1 MVVRFSHIIT
11 LPSGNLARD
20 FRWESLG
27 YGRVRVQY
35 NYTDRRRAHQTAR
48 CYTVEFLNGKVE
60 TIQARSANG
69 GRVEFFKTSSIINE
83 LLEMLA
89 EFNEVVNGVVARN
102 EPAKVEAVEQDD
114 IASNESPEVIRW
126 DLLSIAKAKGFNTVL
141 TSVTPKDDIRLLRE
155 VHGLTAVQCPAQTRE
170 GSTCKGCRLC
180 AKDRE
185 VIVVFGI
192 HGAHKG
198 KARKAIQIHQ
208 AKLAR

>member
-1 MVVRFSHIIT
+1 MIVRSSHIIT

-48 CYTVEFLNGKVE
+48 RFTVEFLNGKIE

-89 EFNEVVNGVVARN
+89 EFNEVVNGVAARN
-102 EPAKVEAVEQDD
+102 EPAKVEAVEQDIVSVEQD
-114 IASNESPEVIRW
+114 DTASNTST
-126 DLLSIAKAKGFNTVL
+126 DLMNTVRL
-141 TSVTPKDDIRLLRE
+141 VGMGVVINLMVTLATL
-155 VHGLTAVQCPAQTRE
+155 G
-170 GSTCKGCRLC
+170 
-180 AKDRE
+180 
-185 VIVVFGI
+185 IVWYN
-192 HGAHKG
+192 
-198 KARKAIQIHQ
+198 
-208 AKLAR
+208 L

>member
-1 MVVRFSHIIT
+1 MIVRSSHIIT

-27 YGRVRVQY
+27 FGRVRVQY

-48 CYTVEFLNGKVE
+48 RYTVEFLNGKVE

-89 EFNEVVNGVVARN
+89 EFNEVVQGVASRN

-114 IASNESPEVIRW
+114 TTT
-126 DLLSIAKAKGFNTVL
+126 DLKDTVE
-141 TSVTPKDDIRLLRE
+141 LLRG
-155 VHGLTAVQCPAQTRE
+155 VVMVN
-170 GSTCKGCRLC
+170 
-180 AKDRE
+180 
-185 VIVVFGI
+185 VIITLVTLGVVWYN
-192 HGAHKG
+192 
-198 KARKAIQIHQ
+198 
-208 AKLAR
+208 L

>member
-1 MVVRFSHIIT
+1 MIVRSSHIIT

-48 CYTVEFLNGKVE
+48 RYTVEFLNGKVE

-89 EFNEVVNGVVARN
+89 EFNEVVNGVAARN

-114 IASNESPEVIRW
+114 TASNTST
-126 DLLSIAKAKGFNTVL
+126 DLKDTVE
-141 TSVTPKDDIRLLRE
+141 LLRG
-155 VHGLTAVQCPAQTRE
+155 VVMINMIITLVTLG
-170 GSTCKGCRLC
+170 
-180 AKDRE
+180 
-185 VIVVFGI
+185 IVWYN
-192 HGAHKG
+192 
-198 KARKAIQIHQ
+198 
-208 AKLAR
+208 L

>member
-1 MVVRFSHIIT
+1 MIVRSSHIIT

-48 CYTVEFLNGKVE
+48 KFTVEFLNGKVE

-89 EFNEVVNGVVARN
+89 ELNEVVNGVAARHS
-102 EPAKVEAVEQDD
+102 EPAKVEAVEQDIVED
-114 IASNESPEVIRW
+114 DTS
-126 DLLSIAKAKGFNTVL
+126 DLLNTLKTVGGMVMVNIL
-141 TSVTPKDDIRLLRE
+141 ITLVTL
-155 VHGLTAVQCPAQTRE
+155 G
-170 GSTCKGCRLC
+170 
-180 AKDRE
+180 
-185 VIVVFGI
+185 IVWYN
-192 HGAHKG
+192 
-198 KARKAIQIHQ
+198 
-208 AKLAR
+208 L

>member
-1 MVVRFSHIIT
+1 MIVRSSHIIT

-48 CYTVEFLNGKVE
+48 KFTVEFLNGKVE

-89 EFNEVVNGVVARN
+89 EFNEVVNGVAARN
-102 EPAKVEAVEQDD
+102 EPAKVEAVEQDVD
-114 IASNESPEVIRW
+114 TVEQDVDTVEQDDT
-126 DLLSIAKAKGFNTVL
+126 DLKDTVE
-141 TSVTPKDDIRLLRE
+141 LLRG
-155 VHGLTAVQCPAQTRE
+155 VVLIN
-170 GSTCKGCRLC
+170 
-180 AKDRE
+180 
-185 VIVVFGI
+185 VIITLVTLGI
-192 HGAHKG
+192 VWYN
-198 KARKAIQIHQ
+198 
-208 AKLAR
+208 L

>member
-1 MVVRFSHIIT
+1 MIVRSSHIIT

-48 CYTVEFLNGKVE
+48 RFTVEFLNGKVE

-89 EFNEVVNGVVARN
+89 EFNEVVHGVAESYRS
-102 EPAKVEAVEQDD
+102 EPAKVEAPVEQDIVSED
-114 IASNESPEVIRW
+114 DTASNTST
-126 DLLSIAKAKGFNTVL
+126 DLKDTV
-141 TSVTPKDDIRLLRE
+141 KLLRG
-155 VHGLTAVQCPAQTRE
+155 VVMINMIITLATLG
-170 GSTCKGCRLC
+170 
-180 AKDRE
+180 
-185 VIVVFGI
+185 IVWYN
-192 HGAHKG
+192 
-198 KARKAIQIHQ
+198 
-208 AKLAR
+208 L

>member
-1 MVVRFSHIIT
+1 MIVRSSHIIT

-48 CYTVEFLNGKVE
+48 RYTVEFLNGKVE

-89 EFNEVVNGVVARN
+89 EFNEVVHGVAESYRS
-102 EPAKVEAVEQDD
+102 EPAKVEAPAVETEQDSVSVED
-114 IASNESPEVIRW
+114 
-126 DLLSIAKAKGFNTVL
+126 D
-141 TSVTPKDDIRLLRE
+141 TSGLMDTLKMVGGMVMINIIVTLVTL
-155 VHGLTAVQCPAQTRE
+155 G
-170 GSTCKGCRLC
+170 
-180 AKDRE
+180 
-185 VIVVFGI
+185 IVWYN
-192 HGAHKG
+192 
-198 KARKAIQIHQ
+198 
-208 AKLAR
+208 L

>member
-1 MVVRFSHIIT
+1 MIVRSSHIIT

-48 CYTVEFLNGKVE
+48 RYTVEFLNGKVE

-89 EFNEVVNGVVARN
+89 EFNEVVNGVASRN

-114 IASNESPEVIRW
+114 TTT
-126 DLLSIAKAKGFNTVL
+126 DLKDTVE
-141 TSVTPKDDIRLLRE
+141 LLRG
-155 VHGLTAVQCPAQTRE
+155 VVMIN
-170 GSTCKGCRLC
+170 
-180 AKDRE
+180 
-185 VIVVFGI
+185 VIITLVTLGI
-192 HGAHKG
+192 VWYN
-198 KARKAIQIHQ
+198 
-208 AKLAR
+208 L